1 MFTQQKIA
9 ELAAPFGTMLLG
21 YLPRVLLA
29 LITLWIGFRLVGF
42 AVMAAERMMRVRH
55 VDTTV
60 SIFFQSAIGIVLKI
74 MILLSVAAMV
84 GVQTTSFIAFLGAT
98 TLAVGMSLQGSLANL
113 AGGILILFFKPF
125 KVGDDIEALTKRGR
139 VERIEIFYT
148 MLTGENGMQ
157 IIMPNGALSNG
168 VIINYSR
175 KG

>member
-9 ELAAPFGTMLLG
+9 ELAMPFGVMIVG

-29 LITLWIGFRLVGF
+29 LITLWIGFRLVHF
-42 AVMAAERMMRVRH
+42 AVMAAERMMRIRR

-60 SIFFQSAIGIVLKI
+60 SIFFQSAISIILKI

-84 GVQTTSFIAFLGAT
+84 GVQTTSFIAFLGAA

-125 KVGDDIEALTKRGR
+125 KVGDEIEALTKRG
-139 VERIEIFYT
+139 VIDRIEIFYT
-148 MLTGENGMQ
+148 SLKTPEGDT

-168 VIINYSR
+168 VIINYSKR
-175 KG
+175 G